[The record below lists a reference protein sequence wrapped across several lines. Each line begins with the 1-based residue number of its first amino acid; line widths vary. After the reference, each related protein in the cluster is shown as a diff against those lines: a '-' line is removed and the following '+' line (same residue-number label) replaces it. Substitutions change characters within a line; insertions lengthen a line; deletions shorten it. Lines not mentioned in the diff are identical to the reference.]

1 MSLLESI
8 KNEVGRI
15 MNIKERYSVG
25 KNRKYWNEPIKPI
38 DLMEFVKLQKLIL
51 KSEYDYYNRTKKN
64 KHLDENLEYRWNSFL
79 NGKRK
84 TLTHL
89 QQFSEN
95 QKDSMDWIHKRLN
108 ELGMKYDKVDGEW
121 VNE

>member
-15 MNIKERYSVG
+15 LNIKERYSVG
-25 KNRKYWNEPIKPI
+25 KNRKHWNEPIKPV

-95 QKDSMDWIHKRLN
+95 QEETMNWIHKRLN
-108 ELGMKYDKVDGEW
+108 KLGMKYDKVDGEW

>member
-8 KNEVGRI
+8 KNEVVRI

-51 KSEYDYYNRTKKN
+51 KSEYDCYNKIKGD
-64 KHLDENLEYRWNSFL
+64 KHLDEMLEYRWNSYL

-84 TLTHL
+84 TLNLTC
-89 QQFSEN
+89 S
-95 QKDSMDWIHKRLN
+95 RLPYCIATYP
-108 ELGMKYDKVDGEW
+108 LAP
-121 VNE
+121 

>member
-15 MNIKERYSVG
+15 LNIKERYSVG

-79 NGKRK
+79 KGKRK

-95 QKDSMDWIHKRLN
+95 QKETMNWIHKRLN

>member
-15 MNIKERYSVG
+15 LKKKERYSVG

-64 KHLDENLEYRWNSFL
+64 KHLDENLEYRWNSYL

-89 QQFSEN
+89 KQFSEN
-95 QKDSMDWIHKRLN
+95 QKETMNWIHKRLN

-121 VNE
+121 VN